1 MEAIFALIVA
11 IVALLGL
18 DIAALAWGAD
28 SRQGMADDHTR

>member
-18 DIAALAWGAD
+18 DIAAMRWGAD
-28 SRQGMADDHTR
+28 SRPGMADDHTR